1 MATLVDIEQNNQD
14 YSEQKRDKK
23 PGRPGKKHNEGA
35 NQSNWIPPCFRRDRG
50 QTSRPRFPMF
60 PAGFRLSGLCLLSGR
75 QTPRADCR
83 WRNGRSRLSMAGN
96 CSAIRRESSL
106 FSASSAPLG
115 KAVVLAID
123 TSSRIIAPAFDTG
136 YLYSIRLALTTGAA
150 FLSSRSSERFHPPG
164 APGVIRQGNAVHN
177 GRLFTHQFNVALI
190 DRQTVEARAV

>member
-123 TSSRIIAPAFDTG
+123 TSMRIIAPAFDTG

-150 FLSSRSSERFHPPG
+150 FLFLHGPANGFTRREGHRVSLGRAMLSTTVVSSRTSS
-164 APGVIRQGNAVHN
+164 
-177 GRLFTHQFNVALI
+177 T
-190 DRQTVEARAV
+190 

>member
-35 NQSNWIPPCFRRDRG
+35 NQSNWIPPCFRRYRG

-83 WRNGRSRLSMAGN
+83 WRSGRSRLSMAGN

-123 TSSRIIAPAFDTG
+123 TSMRIIAPCVRYWLFIQYPVSVDNRG
-136 YLYSIRLALTTGAA
+136 CVFI
-150 FLSSRSSERFHPPG
+150 SSRSSERFHPP
-164 APGVIRQGNAVHN
+164 
-177 GRLFTHQFNVALI
+177 
-190 DRQTVEARAV
+190 